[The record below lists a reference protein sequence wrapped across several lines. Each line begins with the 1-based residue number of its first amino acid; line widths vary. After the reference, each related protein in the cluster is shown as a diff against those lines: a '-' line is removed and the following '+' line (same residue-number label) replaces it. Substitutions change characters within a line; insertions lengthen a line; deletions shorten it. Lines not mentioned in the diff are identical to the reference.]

1 MIAPLSVT
9 VGLMLL
15 SVALW
20 DAFATIVLPRTVS
33 IIMRPARVVYHVGWR
48 LWRVVG
54 LWFSTRR
61 MRQSFLTAFGPF
73 SVFLLLGLWAVMILV
88 AFALLHFGLRT
99 QLNALESQ
107 GGIGVFLYLSGTTFF
122 TLGLGDVA
130 PLNPLG
136 RALIVAEVG
145 TGIVFL
151 AMIIGYL
158 PVLHQ
163 AYAQREVGVQLLE
176 ARAGSPQS
184 AVRLLQRFGRPE
196 SAQTLTAMLL
206 EAERW
211 AAELSQSHIAHPV
224 LAFYRS
230 QHLDRS
236 WLISLT
242 TLLDSCALLL
252 VSRSGVPSYQARA
265 TFRMAVRAAAD
276 LARIA
281 GRVPDR
287 TASERLPPGDVPRL
301 CAALESSGL
310 ILSAGTDMEAQ
321 LKKLR
326 GLYEPSVLALA
337 TFLLV
342 PLPAWIPPFEEKEA
356 QGDLLSFADLEWD

>member
-1 MIAPLSVT
+1 MASAIPNRA
-9 VGLMLL
+9 
-15 SVALW
+15 
-20 DAFATIVLPRTVS
+20 
-33 IIMRPARVVYHVGWR
+33 PARVSTLLGWR
-48 LWRVVG
+48 LWRFLG
-54 LWFSTRR
+54 GWIDHRSA
-61 MRQSFLTAFGPF
+61 RQSFLTAFGPLA
-73 SVFLLLGLWAVMILV
+73 VFLQLGLWAVMIMV
-88 AFALLHFGLRT
+88 AFALLHFGLGTR
-99 QLNALESQ
+99 LNATESQ
-107 GGIGVFLYLSGTTFF
+107 GVIGTFLYLSGTTFF
-122 TLGLGDVA
+122 TLGLGDVV

-136 RALIVAEVG
+136 RALVVMEVG

-151 AMIIGYL
+151 AMIISYL
-158 PVLHQ
+158 PMLHQ
-163 AYAQREVGVQLLE
+163 AYVQREVGVQLLE
-176 ARAGSPQS
+176 ARTGSPQS

-196 SAQTLTAMLL
+196 SAETLTAMLL

-224 LAFYRS
+224 LAFYGS

-265 TFRMAVRAAAD
+265 TFRMAGRAATD

-281 GRVPDR
+281 GLALDR
-287 TASERLPPGDVPRL
+287 TASERLPPRDVPRL

-310 ILSAGTDMEAQ
+310 TLPVGTDMEAK
-321 LKKLR
+321 LNTLR
-326 GLYEPSVLALA
+326 GLYEPTVLALA

-342 PLPAWIPPFEEKEA
+342 PLPGWIPLSEEKEA
-356 QGDLLSFADLEWD
+356 QGDLVSFGDLE